1 MFLNIDKHNPNN
13 VALQDELGR
22 KETYGELVSFCNDV
36 KGMVPSGSVVLIIS
50 ENSTSYVSFFIACI
64 ENGIIP
70 LVVGSEVD
78 DQLLSNL
85 FNTYRPQYIFQ
96 SKEVADQSGRT
107 IIKELYDAVLVKT
120 EHEYYKTNSK
130 LALLLPTSGSTGSP
144 KLVRHSKRNL
154 ESSAQMVS
162 ESLGIDN
169 SHKPLLILPFHYT
182 MGMSV
187 VTSNLFAG
195 ASVFLTRKSLTDR
208 SVWSCLQEEQIN
220 SITGVPFSFQ
230 ILNKLRF
237 FRSSWPDL
245 KYIYQGGGKL
255 STDLFRTL
263 CDYTSKHNKVFIA
276 TYGQTEATAR
286 MSYLP
291 PDQAANKVCSIGVS
305 MPKGSFSLLLNNGK
319 ISVSGEAQG
328 ELIYEGPNVT
338 MGYASSIADLL
349 LDDDNQG
356 LLYTG
361 DIAFR
366 DADNF
371 YYIIGRKSRFLKLFG
386 LRIGLDEV
394 EHLIKS
400 SFPVDCFCTGT
411 DEKLVVNINNSDYS
425 DQVRDLLSKKLSL
438 FHKAFE
444 VKVVE
449 QISRSKAG
457 KVIYSQ

>member
-1 MFLNIDKHNPNN
+1 MFLNIDKHNPNT
-13 VALQDELGR
+13 VALQDDFGG
-22 KETYGELVSFCNDV
+22 KETYGQLVSLCSEV
-36 KGMVPSGSVVLIIS
+36 KSLVPAGSVVLLIS
-50 ENSTSYVSFFIACI
+50 ENTSSHVSFFIACI
-64 ENGIIP
+64 ENDIIP

-96 SKEVADQSGRT
+96 SKEAADQPERT

-120 EHEYYKTNSK
+120 EHEFYKTNSK

-154 ESSAQMVS
+154 ESSARMVS

-195 ASVFLTRKSLTDR
+195 ASVFLTKKSLTDR
-208 SVWSCLQEEQIN
+208 SVWSILKDEKIN

-230 ILNKLRF
+230 ILEKLRF
-237 FRSSWPDL
+237 FRSSWPEL

-255 STDLFRTL
+255 STDLFQTL
-263 CDYTSKHNKVFIA
+263 CEYASKTKKKFIA

-291 PDQAANKVCSIGVS
+291 TDYADSKICSIGIPMS
-305 MPKGSFSLLLNNGK
+305 EGAFSILSNDDN
-319 ISVSGEAQG
+319 ISETGEAEG
-328 ELIYEGPNVT
+328 ELVYEGPNVT
-338 MGYASSIADLL
+338 MGYARSIEDLL
-349 LDDDNQG
+349 LGDENRG
-356 LLYTG
+356 TLYTG

-366 DADNF
+366 DTDDF
-371 YYIIGRKSRFLKLFG
+371 YYIVGRKSRFLKLFG
-386 LRIGLDEV
+386 LRIGLDDV

-400 SFPVDCFCTGT
+400 TFPIDCFCAGT
-411 DEKLVVNINNSDYS
+411 DEKLVVNINNADYS
-425 DQVRDLLSKKLSL
+425 DQVRELLSTKLSL

-444 VKVVE
+444 VEVVE
-449 QISRSKAG
+449 KISRSKAG
-457 KVIYSQ
+457 KVIYSK